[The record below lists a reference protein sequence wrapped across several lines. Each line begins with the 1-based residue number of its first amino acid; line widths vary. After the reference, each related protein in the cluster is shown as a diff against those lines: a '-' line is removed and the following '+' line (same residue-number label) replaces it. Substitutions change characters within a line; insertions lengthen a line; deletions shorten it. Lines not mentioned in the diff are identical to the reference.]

1 MDSMNLIHQIQPR
14 LKAMNAKIIFST
26 ILTTLA
32 LTACSI
38 TPTDPNSPI
47 VIEQHKN
54 ISAEPSTKH
63 NLARLIKQKDNCVI
77 EFTGNF
83 ETGKATEHWIFKG
96 DQLISA
102 FSNVDADI
110 EKTHTIFD
118 IQDAEKL
125 SNFNALKKN
134 FNASSLE
141 ICN

>member
-1 MDSMNLIHQIQPR
+1 MYSINLIHQIQPR
-14 LKAMNAKIIFST
+14 LKAMNAKIILSS

-38 TPTDPNSPI
+38 IPTDPNAPI

>member
-1 MDSMNLIHQIQPR
+1 MDS
-14 LKAMNAKIIFST
+14 KIILSS

-32 LTACSI
+32 LSACST
-38 TPTDPNSPI
+38 TPTNPNAP
-47 VIEQHKN
+47 VVLEQHKN

-83 ETGKATEHWIFKG
+83 ETGIASEYWIFKG

-118 IQDAEKL
+118 IQDADKIK
-125 SNFNALKKN
+125 NFNALKKN

-141 ICN
+141 ICK

>member
-1 MDSMNLIHQIQPR
+1 MNL
-14 LKAMNAKIIFST
+14 KT
-26 ILTTLA
+26 ICLTTFACLSI
-32 LTACSI
+32 TACST
-38 TPTDPNSPI
+38 TPINPNEPI
-47 VIEQHKN
+47 VLEQHKN
-54 ISAEPSTKH
+54 ISAEPTTKH
-63 NLARLIKQKDNCVI
+63 NLARLIQQKDNCVI

-118 IQDAEKL
+118 IQDADKIK
-125 SNFNALKKN
+125 NFNALKKN